1 MQHADLI
8 VRFVLT
14 IVWRG
19 GIQVA
24 ALLGPA
30 GTFWWPK
37 AWVLIAITVLGNA
50 LSFSLLWFRDKGLL
64 RERVGGAFQSGQGWA
79 DRVLL
84 LALMATFIASLFASS
99 IDVWQLR
106 LLPIETTVVA
116 IVGLAMVLGGSWLWV
131 RSLRINSFGSIVVKH
146 QGEREHAVV
155 DRDVY
160 GIVRHPMYSGILLV
174 LLGQPIWLGSGLGVL
189 VALIGLIILGV
200 RVINEEKLLVAELD
214 GYDSYRQRVR
224 YRIVPG
230 IW

>member
-1 MQHADLI
+1 
-8 VRFVLT
+8 
-14 IVWRG
+14 
-19 GIQVA
+19 
-24 ALLGPA
+24 
-30 GTFWWPK
+30 
-37 AWVLIAITVLGNA
+37 
-50 LSFSLLWFRDKGLL
+50 
-64 RERVGGAFQSGQGWA
+64 
-79 DRVLL
+79 
-84 LALMATFIASLFASS
+84 
-99 IDVWQLR
+99 
-106 LLPIETTVVA
+106 
-116 IVGLAMVLGGSWLWV
+116 
-131 RSLRINSFGSIVVKH
+131 
-146 QGEREHAVV
+146 VV